1 MGTNTQP
8 PAGRRPIDEPA
19 VRTARGAVADRGA
32 VQAMAARYALLADP
46 GRLALLLAIR
56 RAGPICV
63 TDLALATG
71 IRDTTVS
78 QALRLLRATGTV
90 SAARHGRTVRYQLD
104 DPAVAR
110 LLDRAAD
117 A

>member
-1 MGTNTQP
+1 MRRVRSGWARPRLPTP
-8 PAGRRPIDEPA
+8 PAGRR
-19 VRTARGAVADRGA
+19 
-32 VQAMAARYALLADP
+32 P

-90 SAARHGRTVRYQLD
+90 SAARHGRTVRYRLD